1 MYKACGGLHCVTIAV
16 MYVCR
21 FCLYHYVDTYKK
33 ILLFLYFLSAG
44 HISVEY
50 EVFIHHFSQIVSSIS
65 ARALSPYFV
74 QQNII
79 SPSDHLEIINA
90 TSSNKASGLLLSTI
104 SSALKANFTK
114 IFYKFL
120 DITEQYGSL
129 DSANVIG
136 TIRKKLLQLKSN
148 DKGIS

>member
-1 MYKACGGLHCVTIAV
+1 ML
-16 MYVCR
+16 
-21 FCLYHYVDTYKK
+21 
-33 ILLFLYFLSAG
+33 AG

-90 TSSNKASGLLLSTI
+90 TSPNIASGLLLSTI
-104 SSALKANFTK
+104 SSALNADFTK

-120 DITEQYGSL
+120 DITEHYGSL

-148 DKGIS
+148 DKGTSYS